1 MIRIA
6 GIRFKTAGRIYN
18 FDSGDFV
25 LKMNDKVIVDTDQ
38 GPGLGYVATLPNEI
52 EALLPGFP
60 PLKPILRI
68 AEEEDLE
75 QLVKNSEVEKQAYT
89 FCKEKGMELGLEMNL
104 FHVESSFDGTK
115 LVFFFTADGRVD
127 FRQLVKELVK
137 EFRARIEMRQVG
149 IRNRSKILG
158 GIGRCGR
165 ELCCCSYLEEFEP
178 VSIRMAKEQG
188 LSLNPTKI
196 SGVCGRLMCCLTYE
210 NEAYIHLKSNFPKIG
225 KSVMTPQGRGKVT
238 RHNAIGGRIAVK
250 LDDDGMEI
258 EIKLDEI
265 SNRQE
270 NQNE

>member
-25 LKMNDKVIVDTDQ
+25 LKMNDRVIVDTDQ
-38 GPGLGYVATLPNEI
+38 GHGLGYVAALPQEIETLP
-52 EALLPGFP
+52 PGAP
-60 PLKPILRI
+60 PLKSIIRI
-68 AEEEDLE
+68 ADE
-75 QLVKNSEVEKQAYT
+75 QDIQQLAANEALEKQACQY
-89 FCKEKGMELGLEMNL
+89 CKEKGLELGLEMNL

-115 LVFFFTADGRVD
+115 LIFFFTADGRVD
-127 FRQLVKELVK
+127 FRQLVKELVR

-158 GIGRCGR
+158 GVGRCGR
-165 ELCCCSYLEEFEP
+165 ELCCSSYLEEFDP
-178 VSIRMAKEQG
+178 VSIKMAKEQG

-210 NEAYIHLKSNFPKIG
+210 NEAYIHLKENFPRIG
-225 KSVMTPQGRGKVT
+225 KTVMTPQGKGKVT
-238 RHNAIGGRIAVK
+238 RHNAIGRRISVK

-258 EIKLDEI
+258 EVKMEEI
-265 SNRQE
+265 SQKQE

>member
-6 GIRFKTAGRIYN
+6 GVRFKAAGRIYN
-18 FDSGDFV
+18 FDCGDFV
-25 LKMNDKVIVDTDQ
+25 LKLNDKVIVDTDH
-38 GPGLGYVATLPNEI
+38 GPGLCYVATLPYEI
-52 EALLPGFP
+52 EALLPGAP
-60 PLKPILRI
+60 PLKPIIRI
-68 AEEEDLE
+68 ADDDDLE
-75 QLVKNSEVEKQAYT
+75 QLVKNKEMEAQAYR
-89 FCKEKGMELGLEMNL
+89 FCKEKGLELGLDMNL
-104 FHVESSFDGTK
+104 FHVECSFDGTK

-149 IRNRSKILG
+149 IRNRSKVLG
-158 GIGRCGR
+158 GLGRCGR

-210 NEAYIHLKSNFPKIG
+210 NEAYIHLKENFPKIG
-225 KSVMTPQGRGKVT
+225 KSIMTPQGRGKVT

-250 LDDDGMEI
+250 LDEDGMEI
-258 EIKLDEI
+258 EMKLDEI
-265 SNRQE
+265 SLKQE
-270 NQNE
+270 PNND